1 MTSSEAEPSPAA
13 TEDTVQQI
21 PAVIRVTQ
29 PPAVTDARDKLL
41 AAVGAE
47 AERLAETAPGQAAPA
62 LEALARA
69 YAIVTTSTTTTALG
83 DDARGAALTARSQGD
98 LVLTPATPLD
108 TQHGRYASNYTVI
121 FDAVPRAPG

>member
-1 MTSSEAEPSPAA
+1 MTGSEAEPSPAA

-47 AERLAETAPGQAAPA
+47 AERLAETALGQAATA

-69 YAIVTTSTTTTALG
+69 YAIGATSTATALG
-83 DDARGAALTARSQGD
+83 DAARGAALTARSQRG

-108 TQHGRYASNYTVI
+108 TQHGLYASNYTVI
-121 FDAVPRAPG
+121 FDAAPRAPY